1 MFADSLLDSA
11 WAHDS
16 RRGWTTAVSFAAQ
29 IFAVAVLLLLP
40 LIYGEGLPTLQWA
53 ARIVAPA
60 PPPGAPVPAQARNAP
75 PPASNLSS
83 DGRLIPPTHI
93 PDHPAMITDE
103 VLPPPADP
111 GTYVEGATGD
121 RGARDGVMHSI
132 LSSMT
137 NVVPPPVR
145 PTIARPPMISHMME
159 GNLIHRVQPDY
170 PPLARQARIQGA
182 VVLQAVISRDGTIE
196 NLQVL
201 SGHPMLVPSALAAVR
216 QWRYR
221 PYFLN
226 GEPVE
231 VETQVTVNFVLGGG

>member
-16 RRGWTTAVSFAAQ
+16 RRGWTTVVSFAVQ
-29 IFAVAVLLLLP
+29 IFAVAALLLLP
-40 LIYGEGLPTLQWA
+40 LIYSEGLPTLQWT

-60 PPPGAPVPAQARNAP
+60 PPPGPPAPAQARNT
-75 PPASNLSS
+75 PPASNVAP
-83 DGRLIPPTHI
+83 DGHLIPPTEI
-93 PDHPAMITDE
+93 PSHTAVITDE
-103 VLPPPADP
+103 VPPPPADP
-111 GTYVEGATGD
+111 GPYVEGAVGS
-121 RGARDGVMHSI
+121 RGVRDGVMNSI
-132 LSSMT
+132 LTSMST
-137 NVVPPPVR
+137 VMPPPVR
-145 PTIARPPMISHMME
+145 PSATRPLMISHMME
-159 GNLIHRVQPDY
+159 GNLIHKVQPDY

-182 VVLQAVISRDGTIE
+182 VVLQAVISREGTIE

-216 QWRYR
+216 QWHYR

>member
-16 RRGWTTAVSFAAQ
+16 RRGWTTLISFAVQALVVT
-29 IFAVAVLLLLP
+29 ALLLLP
-40 LIYGEGLPTLQWA
+40 LIYGEGIPALQWA
-53 ARIVAPA
+53 VRIAAPT
-60 PPPGAPVPAQARNAP
+60 PPPGPPVPAQARNTP
-75 PPASNLSS
+75 RPASNLSA
-83 DGRLIPPTHI
+83 DHGLIMPTQI
-93 PDHPAMITDE
+93 PDHTAMITDD
-103 VLPPPADP
+103 VPPPPADAGP
-111 GTYVEGATGD
+111 YVEGSVGS
-121 RGARDGVMHSI
+121 RGARDGVVNSI
-132 LSSMT
+132 LTAMT
-137 NVVPPPVR
+137 NVIAPPFR
-145 PTIARPPMISHMME
+145 PTIARPLMISHMME
-159 GNLIHRVQPDY
+159 GNLVHKVQPDY

-201 SGHPMLVPSALAAVR
+201 SGHLMLVPSALAAVK